1 MPYRQTAKIETV
13 TATAEKA
20 TETVTKTKETNR
32 NGNKPK
38 NPLYLFPD
46 SQSLSCSTLL
56 SFFQVNVMSAGEVEA
71 ARQDRIRSLLR
82 RAIWVLGS

>member
-1 MPYRQTAKIETV
+1 MARGTKDA
-13 TATAEKA
+13 ATANSYNK
-20 TETVTKTKETNR
+20 
-32 NGNKPK
+32 NGTRPK
-38 NPLYLFPD
+38 DQLYLFPD